1 MGGSHHILNKKYV
14 ALGVILIAVILI
26 PVSYVIALDAVSDA
40 VYGLGFDSYS
50 GTMTPTA
57 SGASF
62 RGDFVWANNAALS
75 LTIDQVKIAV
85 FVTQSP
91 SEFEGTLFFGGP
103 PAADAIR
110 IGNVL
115 AENVVIPASGKGGL
129 SGTFEVASEEA
140 LNLIRTGN
148 YSLSADYVE
157 LKVSGTHLFW
167 HFAPPIYFM

>member
-1 MGGSHHILNKKYV
+1 MNKKHI
-14 ALGVILIAVILI
+14 AFGVILIAVILT
-26 PVSYVIALDAVSDA
+26 PVSYFVALDAVSDA
-40 VYGLGFDSYS
+40 VYGLGFDSHS
-50 GTMTPTA
+50 GTIQA
-57 SGASF
+57 SGSVVSF
-62 RGDFVWANNAALS
+62 TGEFIWANKATLS

-91 SEFEGTLFFGGP
+91 SEFEGTLNFGGP

-115 AENVVIPASGKGGL
+115 AENVVIPANGKGGV
-129 SGTFEVASEEA
+129 SRTFEVASEEA

-157 LKVSGTHLFW
+157 LTVSGTFLFW
-167 HFAPPIYFM
+167 HLTPPIAFM